1 MLKTTLKYRKA
12 FEVLESEDQKYTYL
26 PSHEEW
32 EGVGAIC
39 NLLKVFKKATK
50 IISST
55 MYPTTNLYFHHMW
68 KIKMVLEEELE
79 TAELELETIE
89 KETAEKGLSSEVGEA
104 YQVKSRFLKEMIKLL
119 KEMKKFNKYWSKSH
133 ITLCLPVVF
142 DPRYKLNSLTLFS
155 ARPIPCQERKRLI
168 K

>member
-1 MLKTTLKYRKA
+1 
-12 FEVLESEDQKYTYL
+12 
-26 PSHEEW
+26 
-32 EGVGAIC
+32 
-39 NLLKVFKKATK
+39 
-50 IISST
+50 
-55 MYPTTNLYFHHMW
+55 MW